1 MPKYK
6 IKIENNNLEQIG
18 KAVITTDSKIEF
30 KRTGIKGLSN
40 FIENNFYNISLI
52 NIVLDQFDSKF
63 FAAITLIQDFSFFS
77 DEIKVERR
85 RGYFQVNYNDF
96 EFVFAGKNMG
106 NDDALMLKDT
116 TTHKNLLSKEKIDAL
131 EKISKLF
138 PVIAFQKM
146 NFEVKFKRINENWFE
161 LEHRQEDNN
170 YFLEGN
176 EDVNLYL
183 KKGGLGGRFI
193 YEIRCKS
200 LDKICFENLEGYV
213 DSKILIESEKEKI
226 QFQNEMKYLSY
237 AEKKDN
243 FFKEIF
249 FNLSSLWK
257 NVEINFDFKNKKF
270 YFQDVIDENE
280 KIRIVRRIKEILKKF
295 LNFSGTDNLEKIIK
309 IFELY
314 LAKFESEKVDERIE
328 MIKDFKI

>member
-1 MPKYK
+1 MPNYK

-18 KAVITTDSKIEF
+18 KAVITSGQKIEF

-40 FIENNFYNISLI
+40 FIENNFYNISFI
-52 NIVLDQFDSKF
+52 NIMLDKFNIKF
-63 FAAITLIQDFSFFS
+63 FAAVTLIQDFSFIS
-77 DEIKVERR
+77 NEIKVERR
-85 RGYFQVNYNDF
+85 KGYFQIKYNGF

-116 TTHKNLLSKEKIDAL
+116 TTHENLLSKEKIDAL

-161 LEHRQEDNN
+161 LEHRQKEND

-176 EDVNLYL
+176 EDVNLYSE
-183 KKGGLGGRFI
+183 KGILGGKLI
-193 YEIRCKS
+193 YKIRCKT
-200 LDKICFENLEGYV
+200 LDKICFQDTGGCLL
-213 DSKILIESEKEKI
+213 SKILIESEKEEI
-226 QFQNEMKYLSY
+226 QFQNDMKYLSY
-237 AEKKDN
+237 TEKQDV
-243 FFKEIF
+243 F
-249 FNLSSLWK
+249 FNLFALIK
-257 NVEINFDFKNKKF
+257 NVKINFDFKNKKF

-280 KIRIVRRIKEILKKF
+280 KIRIVKRIKEILKKF
-295 LNFSGTDNLEKIIK
+295 LNFSGTDELEKIIE
-309 IFELY
+309 IFEIY

-328 MIKDFKI
+328 MIKNFKI